1 MHPSLLL
8 HTPQYSRQCTK
19 GYVIIV
25 MGAARPE
32 SGLFSKRPK
41 CTKVYVIIVMGAV
54 RPVARLNKAEIR
66 HGLLVFRKC
75 KFAELI
81 GIWAW
86 VCIYKKD

>member
-8 HTPQYSRQCTK
+8 HTPQYSRQCTV
-19 GYVIIV
+19 GYEIIV

-54 RPVARLNKAEIR
+54 RPVAGPKNSEIR
-66 HGLLVFRKC
+66 HGPLVFRKR

-81 GIWAW
+81 LYGM
-86 VCIYKKD
+86 

>member
-19 GYVIIV
+19 VYVIRV

-54 RPVARLNKAEIR
+54 RPVARLKKAEIR
-66 HGLLVFRKC
+66 HGLLVFRKR

-81 GIWAW
+81 GSWAW
-86 VCIYKKD
+86 AHKKD